1 MALPTT
7 TVEVCFNDTTLD
19 AANGFTLD
27 DAVKGKLNNPY
38 YKLDGGLVFNDVSA
52 DVMSVSTNRG
62 RSREL
67 DQYVAGT
74 ATINFNNNLRK
85 YDPLNTASAYYP
97 YVLPRRYVRIK
108 SNGLP
113 VFAGLVNS
121 WALAY
126 EKPNQSYVTATAV
139 DAFSIVA
146 SQNIA
151 AFTPDEQVT
160 GDRFNTILARP
171 EVDFT
176 GISTNIDTGN
186 STCGAFPISD
196 NEVVL
201 NYLHKIEQTEQ
212 GFVFC
217 SADNTLTFKSRTS
230 VLAQTGGVA
239 FTDDGTGTSGYTTL
253 DVDTSDDLIFNRIV
267 AQSPAGDAQVVSDA
281 TSISQ
286 YDTITLEATDLLNST
301 TAEVLSIAELI
312 LQTYK
317 QPEVR
322 FNGLSQQL
330 SALSLTNQNLL
341 LGLDLTNLA
350 TVKRSYTVG
359 SPASVTKYVT
369 VEGIS
374 HSITPSAHQITYRF
388 GALSQAGFILNSG
401 IFGLLDVGAIS

>member
-7 TVEVCFNDTTLD
+7 TVEVCFDDTTLD

-27 DAVKGKLNNPY
+27 DAVKGILNNPY
-38 YKLDGGLVFNDVSA
+38 YKLDGGLTFSDVSA
-52 DVMSVSTNRG
+52 DVMSLSTNRG

-97 YVLPRRYVRIK
+97 YITPRRYVRIK

-113 VFAGLVNS
+113 VFAGLVNAWS
-121 WALAY
+121 LAY
-126 EKPNQSYVTATAV
+126 EKPNQSYVTATVV

-151 AFTPDEQVT
+151 AFTPDEEVT
-160 GDRFNTILARP
+160 GNRFNTILARP
-171 EVDFT
+171 EVDLT
-176 GISTNIDTGN
+176 GIATSVDIGN
-186 STCGAFPISD
+186 STCGAFPISN

-230 VLAQTGGVA
+230 VLSQTGGVA

-301 TAEVLSIAELI
+301 TAEVLSLADLI

>member
-7 TVEVCFNDTTLD
+7 TVEVCFDDTTLD
-19 AANGFTLD
+19 VANGFTLD

-38 YKLDGGLVFNDVSA
+38 YKLDGGLTFSDVTA
-52 DVMSVSTNRG
+52 DVMSLSTNRG

-97 YVLPRRYVRIK
+97 YILPRRYVRIK

-121 WALAY
+121 WSLAY
-126 EKPNQSYVTATAV
+126 EKPNQSYVTATVV

-151 AFTPDEQVT
+151 AFTPDEEVT

-171 EVDFT
+171 EVDLT
-176 GISTNIDTGN
+176 GIATSVDTGN
-186 STCGAFPISD
+186 SICGAFPISN

-230 VLAQTGGVA
+230 VLSQSGGVA

-267 AQSPAGDAQVVSDA
+267 AQSPAGAVQIVSDA
-281 TSISQ
+281 ASISQ
-286 YDTITLEATDLLNST
+286 YDTITLEATDLLNAT
-301 TAEVLSIAELI
+301 EAEVLSIAELI

-330 SALSLTNQNLL
+330 SALSLANQNLL

-374 HSITPSAHQITYRF
+374 HSITPSTHQITYRF
-388 GALSQAGFILNSG
+388 GALTQAGFILNSG
-401 IFGLLDVGAIS
+401 IFGILDVGAIS

>member
-7 TVEVCFNDTTLD
+7 TVEVCFDESILD

-27 DAVKGKLNNPY
+27 DTTKGRLNNPY
-38 YKLDGGLVFNDVSA
+38 YLLDGGLTFSNVST
-52 DVMSVSTNRG
+52 DVMSLSTNRG

-67 DQYVAGT
+67 DYYVAGT

-97 YVLPRRYVRIK
+97 YIIPRRYVRIK
-108 SNGLP
+108 SNGVP
-113 VFAGLVNS
+113 VFAGQINMWS
-121 WALAY
+121 LAY
-126 EKPNQSYVTATAV
+126 EKPNQSYVTAVAT
-139 DAFSIVA
+139 DAFSLLA
-146 SQNIA
+146 SQNLA
-151 AFTPDEQVT
+151 TFTPAEELT
-160 GDRFNTILARP
+160 GARFDTILARP
-171 EVDFT
+171 EVDFVGT
-176 GISTNIDTGN
+176 ATSIDTGN
-186 STCGAFPISD
+186 STCGAFLIAD
-196 NEVVL
+196 GEVVL
-201 NYLHKIEQTEQ
+201 NYLHQVEKTEQ
-212 GFVFC
+212 GFMFC

-230 VLAQTGGVA
+230 VLSQTGGVA

-253 DVDTSDDLIFNRIV
+253 DIDTSDDLIFNRIV
-267 AQSPAGDAQVVSDA
+267 GQSPAGAAQIVSDS

-369 VEGIS
+369 VEGIT
-374 HSITPSAHQITYRF
+374 HSITPSTHQITYRF
-388 GALSQAGFILNSG
+388 GALSQAGFILDSG